1 MSKNAARIETFDNL
15 KPGQM
20 YEIILYTEIRG
31 VYSDPAMT
39 SLRTSK
45 CLLKVTFFCTQKSS
59 GNVLQSVKIHS
70 VFKGLI
76 KCGIKLKMD
85 NPKKISMGNMH
96 TIHNVE

>member
-45 CLLKVTFFCTQKSS
+45 CLLKVTFFAHK
-59 GNVLQSVKIHS
+59 
-70 VFKGLI
+70 
-76 KCGIKLKMD
+76 
-85 NPKKISMGNMH
+85 NPRGMSYSR
-96 TIHNVE
+96 